1 MIVMNAQT
9 LPNTTLTIP
18 TRRQVWT
25 IRSLGMLCADP
36 ELPEV

>member
-1 MIVMNAQT
+1 MTVMKAQI

-25 IRSLGMLCADP
+25 IKSLGMLCADP
-36 ELPEV
+36 ELPEL